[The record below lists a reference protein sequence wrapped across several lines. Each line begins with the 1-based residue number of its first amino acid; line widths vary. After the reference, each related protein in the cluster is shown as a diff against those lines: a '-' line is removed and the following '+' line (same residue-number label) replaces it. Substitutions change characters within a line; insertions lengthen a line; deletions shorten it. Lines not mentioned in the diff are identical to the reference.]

1 MSIFAGLK
9 VIDAASFIA
18 APAAAT
24 ILSDFGAEVI
34 KIEPPVAGD
43 GLRKVFG
50 APNQAIADHNFIW
63 TMAARNRRGLA
74 LDLKAPEARPVI
86 DALVREA
93 DVFIT
98 NLPLRQRP
106 KLGVDHAR
114 LAAINPRLIYASFT
128 GYGERGAEMHKP
140 GFDAQAFWARSG
152 LADLVRPDA
161 DGPPAAAANG
171 MGDQPAGVSLYAAI
185 ATALY
190 RRERTGE
197 GGMVESS
204 LIANGAWANAMSIQA
219 ALVGGEVV
227 YRQPRETPRNAL
239 TNMYRCADGR
249 WFIVSLIAEDK
260 AWPSFVEVLGV
271 PDLAGD
277 ARFATRADRHA
288 HAAELTRILD
298 GLFAIRPS
306 ADWQAL
312 FESAGH
318 TVGVVARTAD
328 AVNDVQMREA
338 GAIIEGDEGFDARLT
353 IDSPFHI
360 IGADKVKPR
369 SAPAIGQ
376 DTDAV
381 LGGIGYDAAA
391 IDRLRAAGVI
401 G

>member
-1 MSIFAGLK
+1 MSVFKGLK

-18 APAAAT
+18 APGAAT
-24 ILSDFGAEVI
+24 ILSDFGAEVV
-34 KIEPPVAGD
+34 KIEPPVVGD

-74 LDLKAPEARPVI
+74 LDLKSPDAAPIVE
-86 DALVREA
+86 ALVREA

-106 KLGVDHAR
+106 RLGIDYAQ

-161 DGPPAAAANG
+161 EGPPAAAANG
-171 MGDQPAGVSLYAAI
+171 MGDQPSGVSLYAAI
-185 ATALY
+185 VTALY
-190 RRERTGE
+190 RRSQTGE

-219 ALVGGEVV
+219 ALVGGDVV

-239 TNMYRCADGR
+239 TNMYACADGR

-260 AWPSFVEVLGV
+260 AWPSFIEILGV
-271 PDLAGD
+271 PELAQD
-277 ARFATRADRHA
+277 ARFATRPARHA
-288 HAAELTRILD
+288 NAAALTRILD

-306 ADWQAL
+306 DEWQTV
-312 FESAGH
+312 FEAAGH
-318 TVGVVARTAD
+318 TVGVVARSGD
-328 AVNDVQMREA
+328 ALHDLQMREA
-338 GAIIEGDEGFDARLT
+338 GAIIEGDANFEAKLT

-360 IGADKVKPR
+360 DGLDKTKPR
-369 SAPAIGQ
+369 SAPEIGQ
-376 DTDAV
+376 DTDAILAG
-381 LGGIGYDAAA
+381 LGFAPPQIAEW
-391 IDRLRAAGVI
+391 RARGVVA
-401 G
+401 